1 MIHHAGG
8 GGTGSGLAS
17 LLLEQLSVMFPRHS
31 KLTFSVCSS
40 RFIENSATEPY
51 NAVLSTHG
59 LLEHTDVS
67 FCMDNESLYRICVR
81 DLGLTCPSYRNINGL
96 VAQFAS
102 SVTSSLRFSGALNMD
117 LMELQTNLVPYP
129 RLHFLVPSFAPL
141 IQPDK
146 AYFYDMSTNDITTA
160 VFDHSSSF
168 LRCDPRRGSYIA
180 CCLIYRGDITPND
193 VNAAVSK
200 FKNKRGINFVDWSP
214 TGVKCGIVSKPP
226 SCVPGGDLALVPQAV
241 SLAAN
246 TTAVAETFSRINHKF
261 DLMYAK
267 RAFVHWYVGE
277 GMEIGEFS
285 EAREDLAAL
294 EKDYEE
300 CETNGNDTIHS
311 EISDIRGL
319 PTKFR

>member
-1 MIHHAGG
+1 MLYHAAG
-8 GGTGSGLAS
+8 GGTGSGLTS
-17 LLLEQLSVMFPRHS
+17 LLIEHLSAMFPRHS

-40 RFIENSATEPY
+40 RFIGNSATEPF

-59 LLEHTDVS
+59 LLEHADVT
-67 FCMDNESLYRICVR
+67 FCMDNESLYKICLR
-81 DLGLTCPSYRNINGL
+81 NLGLTCPSYSNINRL
-96 VAQFAS
+96 IAQFAS
-102 SVTSSLRFSGALNMD
+102 SVTGSLRFGGALNMD

-129 RLHFLVPSFAPL
+129 RLHFLVPSLAPL

-146 AYFYDMSTNDITTA
+146 ASFYHMSVGDITAA
-160 VFDHSSSF
+160 VFDRSSSF
-168 LRCDPRRGSYIA
+168 LRCDPRHGSYMA
-180 CCLIYRGDITPND
+180 CCLMYRGDITPKD

-200 FKNKRGINFVDWSP
+200 FKSKRGVNFVDWSP
-214 TGVKCGIVSKPP
+214 TGVKCGIASKPP
-226 SCVPGGDLALVPQAV
+226 SFVPGGELALVPQAV

-246 TTAVAETFSRINHKF
+246 TTAIVEVFSRINHKF
-261 DLMYAK
+261 DLMFAK

-300 CETNGNDTIHS
+300 CDTVGGDYFLS
-311 EISDIRGL
+311 KISDTEGL
-319 PTKFR
+319 PSKYR